1 MVTLGAA
8 SLRRRARAVG
18 RDDVFGGRQPGITS
32 ALSQPS
38 TVLHRLAARC
48 HDVDVC
54 RTSEDGHGEGGDSLD
69 DVLAI
74 VEHQH
79 QSAIPERTDQARN
92 RISRLSFLVYRYL
105 GSLFVKE
112 RIGTAKT
119 RWCAKNGWTA
129 ESRGARQHRAN
140 LGQYLC
146 RASGAAVQAG
156 EEVKF
161 AADSLL
167 EGGGFEPSVPLVAK
181 PVVS

>member
-1 MVTLGAA
+1 LVTLGAA

-54 RTSEDGHGEGGDSLD
+54 RTPEDGHGEGGGSLD